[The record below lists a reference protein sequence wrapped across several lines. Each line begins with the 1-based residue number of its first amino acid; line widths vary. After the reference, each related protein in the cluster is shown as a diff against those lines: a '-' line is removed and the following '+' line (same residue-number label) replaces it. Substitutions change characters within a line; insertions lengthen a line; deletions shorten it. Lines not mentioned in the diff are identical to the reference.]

1 MIVRR
6 GCDPVV
12 PAQNPRR
19 CASTRHHAKGQ
30 IHSPWTACRARSRVG
45 ITTSVAP
52 TARRRYSQTTGM
64 CGGIT
69 CRVSSAIRKQVSERC
84 VVPLI
89 RTPTWAYRLY
99 GNPVLRAVFGWDWRR
114 RDIRWLRPTQ
124 GRVVEI
130 GSGSGFYTRYL
141 AQRLAPGGTVVAVD
155 PCPTAVAAVC
165 ARLGPRVVGVAA
177 NGQAIPIASDSVDA
191 VFYGY
196 CLEEFDDPHA
206 GVREAARVLA
216 RWSARTFSLAPRPT

>member
-1 MIVRR
+1 
-6 GCDPVV
+6 
-12 PAQNPRR
+12 
-19 CASTRHHAKGQ
+19 
-30 IHSPWTACRARSRVG
+30 
-45 ITTSVAP
+45 
-52 TARRRYSQTTGM
+52 
-64 CGGIT
+64 
-69 CRVSSAIRKQVSERC
+69 

-177 NGQAIPIASDSVDA
+177 DGQAIPIASDSVDA

-196 CLEEFDDPHA
+196 CLEDFDDPHA
-206 GVREAARVLA
+206 GVREAARVLRPGGQLVLFLWRPA
-216 RWSARTFSLAPRPT
+216 LRKRRRRALLEFLEHDFILERASDGLQNLRRSYRRRECSRQNVRFGLQPMSSASPRSTADGRYERCAE